1 MLKKVINFFE
11 PTFTVLSLLQFSS
24 AVLPLIIS
32 GGISEGDGKSMSSF
46 DYSLNQAVYLLV
58 YFITFFLL
66 ILRWKKVVYVMSK
79 ERWILGLVGI
89 AVLSFIWSVEPITTL
104 KQIVDLIGA
113 TAFGIYLATRYT
125 LKEQINLL
133 CWMSVVA
140 IALSILFAI
149 ALPKYGIMAS
159 VHEGAVRGIYTHKN
173 TFGRILVLGATLFLV
188 RIFSHKSD
196 RLIFTG
202 FLGLAVVL
210 LILTRS
216 TGALGNFLIMTV
228 LMLIYPILRW
238 RLALMIPALFAL
250 ATVCSGVLWWTMDNA
265 ETMLAT
271 VGKDPSLTGRTYF
284 WSYLWEMIEKRFWLG
299 YGFDSFWN
307 GLNGPSAYIWR
318 ASRWKVPDAHNGFL
332 ELWLNLGFVGVS
344 VFAFGYCSNFL
355 KAIAAIRTYKTPE
368 GMLPLLYLTFMVL
381 VNLAESSL
389 LGGIFWVLYA
399 AIAFSISLPLK
410 QPDNLSLPNLN
421 DKIKRPQSPYSS
433 SI

>member
-11 PTFTVLSLLQFSS
+11 PAFTVLSLLQFSS

-66 ILRWKKVVYVMSK
+66 ILRWKKVVYVISK

-104 KQIVDLIGA
+104 KQVLDLIGA

-133 CWMSVVA
+133 CWMSIVA

-173 TFGRILVLGATLFLV
+173 TFGRILVLGATVFLIH
-188 RIFSHKSD
+188 IFSHKNN
-196 RLIFTG
+196 RLIFTF
-202 FLGLAVVL
+202 FLGIAVIL
-210 LILTRS
+210 LVLTRS
-216 TGALGNFLIMTV
+216 TGALGNFLIMTT
-228 LMLIYPILRW
+228 LLLIYPILRW
-238 RLALMIPALFAL
+238 RVQVMIPALVAL
-250 ATVCSGVLWWTMDNA
+250 ITASSGLLWWFLSNA
-265 ETMLAT
+265 DTLLEA

-284 WSYLWEMIEKRFWLG
+284 WSYLWETIEKRFWLG

-307 GLNGPSAYIWR
+307 GLDGPSAYIWR
-318 ASRWKVPDAHNGFL
+318 AARWKVPDAHNGFL

-344 VFAFGYCSNFL
+344 VFAVGYVLNLL
-355 KAIAAIRTYKTPE
+355 KAIATIRKYKTPV

-399 AIAFSISLPLK
+399 AIAFSFSLPIH
-410 QPDNLSLPNLN
+410 QPDNQSLPNLN
-421 DKIKRPQSPYSS
+421 DRFKSLQRPYSS